1 MVGSAH
7 SLLMSKEE
15 AAAACKLERLR
26 ALGALK
32 SQLVYCSTCASP
44 LKYRS
49 FTAHP
54 CFKEAVARL
63 GKWRARQVIKRLS
76 TPPPPTSSRSVHE
89 DSLASPPWVEER
101 GESGGE
107 GLESSVEVSAKP
119 LQAKRKRAPST
130 WENERRVSAR
140 QGDSESPGNPPG
152 NESAVL
158 NDLEDFGARSDS
170 LSTSCM
176 TYSII

>member
-1 MVGSAH
+1 
-7 SLLMSKEE
+7 MSKEE
-15 AAAACKLERLR
+15 AAACKLERLR

-32 SQLVYCSTCASP
+32 SQLVYCSACASP

-76 TPPPPTSSRSVHE
+76 TPPPTSSRSVLE

-101 GESGGE
+101 DEGEGE
-107 GLESSVEVSAKP
+107 GLESSVDVSTKP
-119 LQAKRKRAPST
+119 LQVKRKRAPST
-130 WENERRVSAR
+130 SETERRVAAR

-158 NDLEDFGARSDS
+158 NDLEDFGAF
-170 LSTSCM
+170 
-176 TYSII
+176 